1 MLHGIVLQPQMDCK
15 DICLSIQKMINRY
28 VSENGSTEN
37 CVLTLD
43 IRQITDSQEI
53 SRPLALPLKEE

>member
-1 MLHGIVLQPQMDCK
+1 MLHGIVLKPEMDCNQ
-15 DICLSIQKMINRY
+15 ICMIIQKMINTY